1 MTKFIIRR
9 LIQSIPTIIGISII
23 VYAIM
28 DLIPGNPLSELT
40 QDPNLTIEDR
50 RAIFDAYGF
59 NDPVYIK
66 YARWVIGDAPI
77 TFNNDPSWSV
87 ELDNGQT
94 VIIDS
99 VSGDVRDIRA
109 TEEMNNHVSDTPVRR
124 RRAGERE
131 ITFQMAEEIALGN
144 VPGASEV
151 VITGWLPFYDSIVIW
166 GGRELP
172 IYQNGEITGQEVGTD
187 RGILRGDFGTSFA
200 SNRSTVETI
209 SVRVGAT
216 LELGGISLMIG
227 LLIGIPVGVLAAV
240 WQGSIFDQVTRI
252 GAVVVSSIPVFWLG
266 LMLLLLFGSTLELL
280 PMGNRYPI
288 SFTGD
293 YTLGDRIKH
302 LILPVFTLSSFTIS
316 TYSRF
321 MRASLLNVLNED
333 YVRTAR
339 AKGLSDR
346 KVWFKHAL
354 RNAMIP
360 IATILGPS
368 FTAIL
373 AGAVLT
379 ETIYSWPGMGRLV
392 VDSVVATDYPVVM
405 GVVLLTAVL
414 TVLGF
419 LISDILYATFDPR
432 IRLS

>member
-28 DLIPGNPLSELT
+28 DLIPGNPLSQIT
-40 QDPNLTIEDR
+40 QDPNLTVEDR

-66 YARWVIGDAPI
+66 YARWLIGDAPI
-77 TFNNDPSWSV
+77 TFGNDPSWAV

-99 VSGDVRDIRA
+99 ASGEIRDIRE
-109 TEEMNNHVSDTPVRR
+109 TGEMNSNTTDTVVRR

-131 ITFQMAEEIALGN
+131 ITVPMAEEIALES
-144 VPGASEV
+144 VSDAEIVEV
-151 VITGWLPFYDSIVIW
+151 GWLPFYNSFVIW
-166 GGRELP
+166 GGRNIPLYDSGQ
-172 IYQNGEITGQEVGTD
+172 IIGEEVGTD
-187 RGILRGDFGTSFA
+187 LGILRGDFGTSFA
-200 SNRSTVETI
+200 SNRSTVDTI
-209 SVRVGAT
+209 AVRIGPT
-216 LELGGISLMIG
+216 LELGGLSLMIG

-266 LMLLLLFGSTLELL
+266 LMLLLIFGSTLELL
-280 PMGNRYPI
+280 PMGNRTPLRF
-288 SFTGD
+288 SGE
-293 YTLGDRIKH
+293 YTIGERLEH
-302 LILPVFTLSSFTIS
+302 LILPVFTLSSFTIA

-405 GVVLLTAVL
+405 GVVLLTAVM

-419 LISDILYATFDPR
+419 LISDILYAIFDPR